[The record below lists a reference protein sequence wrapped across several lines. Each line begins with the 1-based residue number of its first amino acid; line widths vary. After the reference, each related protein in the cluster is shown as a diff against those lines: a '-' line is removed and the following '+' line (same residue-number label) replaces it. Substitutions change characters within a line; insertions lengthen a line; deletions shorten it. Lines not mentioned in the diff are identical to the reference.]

1 MVERVRVS
9 LDASAIPARP
19 VGAGRYVIELA
30 RALAVRDDVDLVTV
44 TRRGDGQRW
53 RALHAGNV
61 VERAPRLRP
70 TRLLWEQAAFPRA
83 LRELGVDVHHAP
95 HYTMPERA
103 SLPKVVTVHDMT
115 FFDHPEWHQRTKAP
129 LFRRAIRVA
138 AERADAVVC
147 VSAVT
152 ADRLRARL
160 HPAVP
165 VHVIPHGV
173 DHARF
178 RPEPSPDDEDALR
191 ALGVQQPYVAFLGT
205 LEPRKDVPTL
215 VAAFDRMAVTQPAL
229 SLVVAGLDGW
239 GAKAVNDAIGAASNR
254 DRIRRLG
261 YVPDTAVP
269 ALLRRA
275 AAVAYPS
282 LDEGF
287 GLPALEALA
296 CGAALVT
303 TEGTAMAEVTGDA
316 ALLIP
321 PGNAESLAQAL
332 ETLGAGGAE
341 VDRLRKRGPD
351 VASTY
356 TWERSAAAHAEV
368 YRSLAVEM

>member
-1 MVERVRVS
+1 VGERVRVA
-9 LDASAIPARP
+9 LDATAIPARP
-19 VGAGRYVIELA
+19 VGAGRYVLELA
-30 RALAVRDDVDLVTV
+30 AALERRDDVDLAVIA
-44 TRRGDGQRW
+44 RRGDAARWPGQ
-53 RALHAGNV
+53 V
-61 VERAPRLRP
+61 FDRAPASRPVRLG
-70 TRLLWEQAAFPRA
+70 WEQLVLPRV
-83 LRELGVDVHHAP
+83 LRDLGVDVHHAP

-103 SLPKVVTVHDMT
+103 SVPKVVTIHDMT
-115 FFDHPEWHQRTKAP
+115 FFDHPEWHERTKAP
-129 LFRRAIRVA
+129 FFRRAIRVA
-138 AERADAVVC
+138 AERADALVC

-160 HPAVP
+160 RPRAP

-178 RPEPSPDDEDALR
+178 RPVDD
-191 ALGVQQPYVAFLGT
+191 GTVPFPQPYVAFLGT

-215 VAAFDRMAVTQPAL
+215 VAAFDRMAASEPEL
-229 SLVVAGLDGW
+229 SLVIAGLDGW
-239 GAKAVNDAIGAASNR
+239 GAKEVQDAIANATHR
-254 DRIRRLG
+254 ARIKRVG
-261 YVPDTAVP
+261 YVPDDVVP
-269 ALLRRA
+269 ALLRHA

-296 CGAALVT
+296 CGAPLVT

-321 PGNAESLAQAL
+321 PGDVDALAQAL
-332 ETLGAGGAE
+332 EALVRGGPE
-341 VDRLRKRGPD
+341 VDRFRERGPD

-356 TWERSAAAHAEV
+356 TWEASAAAHAEV
-368 YRSLAVEM
+368 YRAILH